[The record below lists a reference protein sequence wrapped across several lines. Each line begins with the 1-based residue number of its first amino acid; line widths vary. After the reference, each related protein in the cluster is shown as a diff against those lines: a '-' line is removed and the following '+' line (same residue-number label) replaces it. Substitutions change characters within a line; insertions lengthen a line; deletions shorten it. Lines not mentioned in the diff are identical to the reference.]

1 MLCIRDRYNMNMIG
15 LGEKKMIWY
24 SKKIFNNVG
33 RFYMKKIGTVSESKS
48 DMKSLDYEFN
58 ESNVVGTQNILS
70 QMGNF
75 LKEQMNKTLVV
86 YKFFNYKS
94 NKNDKNKNN
103 N

>member
-1 MLCIRDRYNMNMIG
+1 MRRRSICCCSIYSNNDSLN
-15 LGEKKMIWY
+15 KMISQMILKY
-24 SKKIFNNVG
+24 SVKGK
-33 RFYMKKIGTVSESKS
+33 
-48 DMKSLDYEFN
+48 MKSLDYEIN

-75 LKEQMNKTLVV
+75 LKEQMHKTLVV

>member
-1 MLCIRDRYNMNMIG
+1 
-15 LGEKKMIWY
+15 
-24 SKKIFNNVG
+24 
-33 RFYMKKIGTVSESKS
+33 MKKIGTVSESKS

>member
-1 MLCIRDRYNMNMIG
+1 
-15 LGEKKMIWY
+15 
-24 SKKIFNNVG
+24 
-33 RFYMKKIGTVSESKS
+33 
-48 DMKSLDYEFN
+48 
-58 ESNVVGTQNILS
+58 
-70 QMGNF
+70 MGNF

>member
-1 MLCIRDRYNMNMIG
+1 MISQ
-15 LGEKKMIWY
+15 MILKY
-24 SKKIFNNVG
+24 SVKGK
-33 RFYMKKIGTVSESKS
+33 
-48 DMKSLDYEFN
+48 MKSLDYEIN

>member
-1 MLCIRDRYNMNMIG
+1 MISQ
-15 LGEKKMIWY
+15 MILKY
-24 SKKIFNNVG
+24 SVKGK
-33 RFYMKKIGTVSESKS
+33 
-48 DMKSLDYEFN
+48 MKSLDYEIN

-70 QMGNF
+70 QMVNF
-75 LKEQMNKTLVV
+75 LKEQMHKTLVV

>member
-1 MLCIRDRYNMNMIG
+1 MISQ
-15 LGEKKMIWY
+15 MILKY
-24 SKKIFNNVG
+24 SVKGK
-33 RFYMKKIGTVSESKS
+33 
-48 DMKSLDYEFN
+48 MKSLDYEIN

-75 LKEQMNKTLVV
+75 LKEQMHKTLVV